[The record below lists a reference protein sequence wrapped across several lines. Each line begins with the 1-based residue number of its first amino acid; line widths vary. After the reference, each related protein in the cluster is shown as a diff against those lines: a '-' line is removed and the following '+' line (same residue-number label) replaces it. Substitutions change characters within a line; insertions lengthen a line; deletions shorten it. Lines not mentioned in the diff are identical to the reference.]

1 MVEDRNRIMAIG
13 IDALHEMGHRV
24 FAAVGYAHMVGD
36 RGLPDL
42 LEQIGYQVKFVVFAK
57 RG

>member
-1 MVEDRNRIMAIG
+1 MAPG
-13 IDALHEMGHRV
+13 IDALHEKGHNV

-42 LEQIGYQVKFVVFAK
+42 LEQMGYQVKFVVFAK
-57 RG
+57 LG